1 MRQRKRQL
9 ATKPITVPRPRRLL
23 RKNAEDASRSPTPCP
38 PHLPHKR
45 FHQGA
50 TGRAVNCSFSRQIFR
65 TAAGDDAN
73 TSHTSSC
80 AQCLTC
86 PFYIMVKKGSG
97 LRPSSHSVP
106 QQARSF
112 SHFFDS
118 NLLCSIPE
126 CILHGH
132 PIPLLNTT
140 RQRLAQRT
148 AVRVEQRWT
157 PLGFFNPY
165 CLNDS
170 ILPFFVSSHSQ
181 RDFTLALSYIGT
193 WKRFTVVRKAHHFFH
208 RAMLV
213 QQSHRDQSLVTVD
226 LCELR
231 QSQHHLPPAALLGAI
246 VDDIDEAFLLL
257 QIRQEPPGA
266 DHVIAHSQWWSM
278 GFQHQIVFKPATCLN
293 RPLPSLPPSSR
304 TAHHKRHTTNYTA
317 SYFFTLL
324 SVPFSDPPNAVFDR
338 KQTTQ

>member
-1 MRQRKRQL
+1 MNLNIGRPQL
-9 ATKPITVPRPRRLL
+9 ATEEKAARNQANHSSKAKAPPPKKCGRCQPIS
-23 RKNAEDASRSPTPCP
+23 NALPATFAPQALPSRSN
-38 PHLPHKR
+38 R
-45 FHQGA
+45 
-50 TGRAVNCSFSRQIFR
+50 
-65 TAAGDDAN
+65 
-73 TSHTSSC
+73 SSC
-80 AQCLTC
+80 QLLLFPTDIQNCGRRRRQHFPHIQLR
-86 PFYIMVKKGSG
+86 PMFDLSFLYHGQKKGSG

-278 GFQHQIVFKPATCLN
+278 GWVFNTKLSS
-293 RPLPSLPPSSR
+293 SLQL
-304 TAHHKRHTTNYTA
+304 A
-317 SYFFTLL
+317 
-324 SVPFSDPPNAVFDR
+324 
-338 KQTTQ
+338 